1 VSDRLVI
8 CGPGRVGLSL
18 GTALVRAHAV
28 DSLTFYGRGIEP
40 PPHPIF
46 DTTEPPVS
54 YRVGFPPLPEGST
67 ILLLCVPDRVLS
79 EVAHDIAAAGPAPRG
94 CVALHVSGALT
105 ADVLAPLHDAGY
117 SVGSLHPLQSLADPW
132 DGVRRLTGACY
143 AVAGEPTALAAARR
157 LARALDGIDFVV
169 VNRDRPIYHAAA
181 VFASNY
187 VVALADTAIRMFEQA
202 GVPEDAAPEAVRSLM
217 RGTLDNLEH
226 LGVTS
231 ALTGPIARG
240 DVDTVRMHV
249 VRLSPEDRE
258 LYCALGRRTLA
269 IARAAGLAGE
279 RADEIERLLAPPP
292 IRIERE
298 GLS

>member
-1 VSDRLVI
+1 MSDRLVI

-18 GTALVRAHAV
+18 GTALTRAHAV
-28 DSLTFYGRGIEP
+28 DSLTYYGRSMEP
-40 PPHPIF
+40 PPHPVF
-46 DTTEPPVS
+46 DSTAPPVE
-54 YRVGFPPLPEGST
+54 YRVGCPPLPEGTT
-67 ILLLCVPDRVLS
+67 ILMLCVPDRALA
-79 EVAHDIAAAGPAPRG
+79 EVAHDLAAAGPAPRG

-117 SVGSLHPLQSLADPW
+117 AVGSLHPLQPLADPW

-169 VNRDRPIYHAAA
+169 VNRDRPLYHAAA

-187 VVALADTAIRMFEQA
+187 VVALADTAIAMFERA
-202 GVPEDAAPEAVRSLM
+202 GVPPDAAPQAVRSLM
-217 RGTLDNLEH
+217 NGTLDNLEH

-240 DVDTVRMHV
+240 DVDTVRMHLA
-249 VRLSPEDRE
+249 RLSAEERE

-269 IARAAGLAGE
+269 IARAAGLAGD
-279 RADEIERLLAPPP
+279 RADDIERLLTP
-292 IRIERE
+292 
-298 GLS
+298 S

>member
-1 VSDRLVI
+1 MNDRLVV

-18 GTALVRAHAV
+18 GTALARAHAA
-28 DSLTFYGRGIEP
+28 DSITFYGRAVEP
-40 PPHPIF
+40 PPHPVF
-46 DTTEPPVS
+46 DMKDPPVE
-54 YRVGFPPLPEGST
+54 YRVGLPPLPEGTS
-67 ILLLCVPDRVLS
+67 ILLLCVPDRALA
-79 EVAHDIAAAGPAPRG
+79 EVAYDLARAGPAPRG
-94 CVALHVSGALT
+94 CSALHVSGALT
-105 ADVLAPLHDAGY
+105 ADVLAPLHEAGY

-132 DGVRRLTGACY
+132 DGVRRLRGACY
-143 AVAGEPTALAAARR
+143 AVAGEPVALAAARR

-169 VNRDRPIYHAAA
+169 VNRDRPVYHAAA

-202 GVPEDAAPEAVRSLM
+202 GVPEEVAPAAVRSLM

-231 ALTGPIARG
+231 ALTGPIVRG

-249 VRLSPEDRE
+249 ARLSAEDRE

-269 IARAAGLAGE
+269 IARAAGLGGD
-279 RADEIERLLAPPP
+279 RADELERILAA
-292 IRIERE
+292 
-298 GLS
+298 S

>member
-1 VSDRLVI
+1 MSERVVI

-18 GTALVRAHAV
+18 GTALVRANALER
-28 DSLTFYGRGIEP
+28 LTYYGRSMEP
-40 PPHPIF
+40 PPHPVF
-46 DTTEPPVS
+46 DSKDPPVE
-54 YRVGFPPLPEGST
+54 YRVGMPPLPEATT
-67 ILLLCVPDRVLS
+67 ILILAVPDRALA
-79 EVAHDIAAAGPAPRG
+79 EVAHDLAAAGHAPGG
-94 CVALHVSGALT
+94 CAALHVSGALT
-105 ADVLAPLHDAGY
+105 ADVLAPLHNAGY
-117 SVGSLHPLQSLADPW
+117 AVGSLHPLQPLADPW
-132 DGVRRLTGACY
+132 DGVRRLMGASY
-143 AVAGEPTALAAARR
+143 AVAGEPVALAAARR
-157 LARALDGIDFVV
+157 LVRALDGVDFVV
-169 VNRDRPIYHAAA
+169 TNRDRPLYHAAA

-279 RADEIERLLAPPP
+279 RADEIERLLAPLP